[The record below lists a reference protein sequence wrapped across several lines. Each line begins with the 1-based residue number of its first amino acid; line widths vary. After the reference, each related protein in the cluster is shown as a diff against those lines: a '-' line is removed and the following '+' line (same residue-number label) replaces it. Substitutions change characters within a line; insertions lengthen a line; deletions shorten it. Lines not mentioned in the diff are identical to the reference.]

1 MADFPSSLGQGLDS
15 KEIWIDPVLVSRAR
29 GGGFKGRRLQSGK
42 KRGFEV
48 ILRKLTAAERTT
60 FETFYDTNRAL
71 TFNFA
76 WNDALGTVYV
86 VAFANRDAI
95 SWQRVSPLL
104 WDATVQ
110 LEEA

>member
-1 MADFPSSLGQGLDS
+1 MADFPSTLGQGLDS
-15 KEIWIDPVLVSRAR
+15 KEIWIDPILGGRAR
-29 GGGFKGRRLQSGK
+29 GGGFKGRRLQAVK

-71 TFNFA
+71 TLNYS
-76 WNDALGTVYV
+76 WNDAPGTVYV
-86 VAFANRDAI
+86 VAFANRDGI

-104 WDATVQ
+104 WDATVL